1 MYRNELRWSIQ
12 FDGKMWF
19 SHGANN
25 SRDVLTG
32 ISKDLEYAVEKEC
45 KDLRGRFIILK
56 CVTQRTPFLLVN
68 VYNDNFEADQ
78 VKTLED
84 LKGLNVRY

>member
-1 MYRNELRWSIQ
+1 
-12 FDGKMWF
+12 MWL

-25 SRDVLTG
+25 SRGILTG
-32 ISKDLEYAVEKEC
+32 ISKDLEHVVEKEC

-56 CVTQRTPFLLVN
+56 YVIQGTPFVLVN
-68 VYNDNFEADQ
+68 IYNDNIEADQ

-84 LKGLNVRY
+84 